1 MSRHKTP
8 PEALQAK
15 QALAQRIIKLRIDLF
30 GEHGKPEMARRLGI
44 PVRSWYNYEEGV
56 TIPGELLLKLIELT
70 CVEPLWLLYGTG
82 PMYRRRERETTL
94 MLEPGVTP
102 AELIRAALEIL
113 EHRASDSN
121 TRSELDWEPRRFGA
135 RRGRSRISEPTSP
148 GEESNPTPPSSSG
161 G

>member
-15 QALAQRIIKLRIDLF
+15 QALAQRIIDLRIDLF

-56 TIPGELLLKLIELT
+56 TVPGELLLKLIELT
-70 CVEPLWLLYGTG
+70 CVEPLWLLNGTG

-94 MLEPGVTP
+94 MLDPGVTP
-102 AELIRAALEIL
+102 AGLIRAALEIL
-113 EHRASDSN
+113 EDRANDPSTLSAH
-121 TRSELDWEPRRFGA
+121 DWKPRRFGA
-135 RRGRSRISEPTSP
+135 RRGRSRVGSSSGPK
-148 GEESNPTPPSSSG
+148 EESNPAPPPSSDV
-161 G
+161 